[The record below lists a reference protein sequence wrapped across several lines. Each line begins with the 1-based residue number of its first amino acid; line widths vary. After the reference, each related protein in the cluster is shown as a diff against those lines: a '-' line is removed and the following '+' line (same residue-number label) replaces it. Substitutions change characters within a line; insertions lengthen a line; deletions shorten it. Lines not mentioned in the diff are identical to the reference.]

1 MFVKFFCKINS
12 RIAFQFIYSC
22 TVSCTFLVN
31 CLFLINF
38 RSQDTLNTQSL
49 AKAVSKDGVLFV
61 GLVGNSALGCLNE
74 HQPLQRE
81 NLVSSFLLFLFF
93 FTFFCYIFLVHFFLS
108 DAIITI
114 IKSEFS
120 HEKYTSTVD
129 LTETGIT

>member
-1 MFVKFFCKINS
+1 MFVKFFCKINL